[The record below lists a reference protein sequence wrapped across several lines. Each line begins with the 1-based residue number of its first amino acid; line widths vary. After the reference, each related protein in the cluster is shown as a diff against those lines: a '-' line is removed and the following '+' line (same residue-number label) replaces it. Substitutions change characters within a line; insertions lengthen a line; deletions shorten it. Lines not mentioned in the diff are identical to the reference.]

1 MQNNNKYNKFVI
13 YKIYQ
18 NDDPNML
25 YIGSTINFNRRK
37 SQHKKNTLN
46 RCSKHYKQPLY
57 QYIRGLGGFDK
68 FTMEKVEDYPCKT
81 KQEGLKREK
90 ELIDLYKA
98 KLNII
103 KPI

>member
-1 MQNNNKYNKFVI
+1 
-13 YKIYQ
+13 
-18 NDDPNML
+18 
-25 YIGSTINFNRRK
+25 
-37 SQHKKNTLN
+37 
-46 RCSKHYKQPLY
+46 
-57 QYIRGLGGFDK
+57 
-68 FTMEKVEDYPCKT
+68 MEKVEDYPCKT